1 MGCITILVGALAP
14 RLALFAGWSNDQ
26 PYWDA
31 VFGSQLWLVAGF
43 LFLPWT
49 TLIYGLVAPN
59 GLTLLNIVFLVLGFV
74 ADLTTWGIGGLAGRK
89 EYSAYRGT

>member
-14 RLALFAGWSNDQ
+14 RLALLAGWSNDQ
-26 PYWDA
+26 PYWDS
-31 VFGSQLWLVAGF
+31 VFGSQLWLLAGF

-59 GLTLLNIVFLVLGFV
+59 GLTLLNIVFLVLGLV
-74 ADLTTWGIGGLAGRK
+74 ADLTTWGIGGLSGRK